1 MGENGKVP
9 FRVEVNRNI
18 TLNLTALVGPEVPVN
33 GNDICVSLL
42 KDKLSNLISENMKCE
57 MELSGNRR
65 LKGIVKRVSGQGD
78 TIDLNLG
85 LSGV

>member
-1 MGENGKVP
+1 MGESGKVP
-9 FRVEVNRNI
+9 FRVEVNPNI
-18 TLNLTALVGPEVPVN
+18 TLNLTVLVSPEAPGN
-33 GNDICVSLL
+33 GKEVCVSLL

-65 LKGIVKRVSGQGD
+65 LRGIVKRVSGQGD
-78 TIDLNLG
+78 NIDLNLG